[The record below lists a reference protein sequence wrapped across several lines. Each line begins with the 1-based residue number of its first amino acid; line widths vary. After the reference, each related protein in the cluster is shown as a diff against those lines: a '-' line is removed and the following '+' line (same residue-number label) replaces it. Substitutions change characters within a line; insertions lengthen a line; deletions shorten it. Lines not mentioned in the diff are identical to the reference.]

1 MQELGPAPVS
11 VDKGLAHTHN
21 APIPK
26 IQIRQFIMSERIA
39 LVERQAGQIILGKS
53 REIRL
58 ALTCLL
64 AQGHLLIEDV
74 PGVGKT
80 TLAQTLARLLGLD
93 YRRIQFTSDLLP
105 ADIVGVSIFDKDSGS
120 FHFQR
125 GPIFSQ
131 LLLADEINRA
141 SPKTQSALLEAME
154 EGQVTSDGET
164 RTLPRPFFVIATQNP
179 LDQIGTFALP
189 ESQLDRFLMRISLG
203 YPSQQAETE
212 LLMGISRR
220 DMLRELEPALA
231 PDELLALQAE
241 VAKVTT
247 TSALVSYILALVQRT
262 RSHAQIRLG
271 LSPRSGLA
279 LKRAAQAWARLDG
292 RRAVVPEDVQA
303 VFPSVA
309 SHRLQLNGADPAAVT
324 VLIQELLADIAIP

>member
-1 MQELGPAPVS
+1 
-11 VDKGLAHTHN
+11 
-21 APIPK
+21 
-26 IQIRQFIMSERIA
+26 MSERIA

-93 YRRIQFTSDLLP
+93 YRRVQFTSDLLP

-220 DMLRELEPALA
+220 DMLRELEPALS
-231 PDELLALQAE
+231 PDELLGLQGE

-247 TSALVSYILALVQRT
+247 TAALVSYILALVQRT

-324 VLIQELLADIAIP
+324 VLIQELLAEVAIP

>member
-1 MQELGPAPVS
+1 MQELDPAPVS
-11 VDKGLAHTHN
+11 VDKGRAHTHN
-21 APIPK
+21 AAIPK

-39 LVERQAGQIILGKS
+39 LVEREAGQIILGKS

-164 RTLPRPFFVIATQNP
+164 RILPRPFFVIATQNP

-220 DMLRELEPALA
+220 DMLRELEPALS
-231 PDELLALQAE
+231 PDELLALQGE

-247 TSALVSYILALVQRT
+247 TAALVSYILALVQRT

-324 VLIQELLADIAIP
+324 VLIQELLAEVAIP